1 MSPFS
6 PLSSLGSVLLPKENL
21 AYSQAENPTKQTE
34 VGGLGL
40 EGAIFRFEAILP
52 VKLRA
57 TQVRVELRLKLAVLG
72 SELHL
77 SVLRLMARV

>member
-6 PLSSLGSVLLPKENL
+6 PVSSFGSVLLPKEN
-21 AYSQAENPTKQTE
+21 PVKQTS
-34 VGGLGL
+34 VCRLGL
-40 EGAIFRFEAILP
+40 EGAIFRMEVILP
-52 VKLRA
+52 VKLRVS
-57 TQVRVELRLKLAVLG
+57 QVRVELRLKLAVLG